1 MIGKKKPETA
11 MVVSLTAGTL
21 AVKGTRYTFGRGDRL
36 HRDHPLVKAHPD
48 MFAPDGLTTAEYDEA
63 GHAYR
68 VKHRGI
74 KV

>member
-1 MIGKKKPETA
+1 MRLKAAGPAA
-11 MVVSLTAGTL
+11 MVVCLSAGIL
-21 AVKGTRYTFGRGDRL
+21 KVKGTPYTFRRGDRL
-36 HRDHPLVKAHPD
+36 HRDHPLVRAQPD

-74 KV
+74 AA